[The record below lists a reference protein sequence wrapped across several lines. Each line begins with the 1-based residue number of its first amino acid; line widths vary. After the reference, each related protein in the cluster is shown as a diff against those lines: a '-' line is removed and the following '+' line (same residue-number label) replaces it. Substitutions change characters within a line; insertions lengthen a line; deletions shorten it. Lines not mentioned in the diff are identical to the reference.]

1 MDSELW
7 LLDPQITFLNHGS
20 FGACPRQVLETQHRW
35 QRALERDP
43 VNFFLH
49 RAEPLMLEV
58 REALAQVMNC
68 AAADLALI
76 SNATT
81 GVNAVLRSLQLQPGD
96 HLLGI
101 SQTYGACRS
110 TLDWVA
116 ERAGA
121 VVNYAQLPWP
131 VDDPQ
136 QVVESILNTATPQTR
151 LALVDSITSPT
162 GLVLPIK
169 AIVDGLKAKGIETL
183 VDGAHALGMV
193 PLDLDDLGAGYF
205 TSNAHKWLCTP
216 KGSAVLHVR
225 RDLQHQVKPLNLSHG
240 VGWSGPAYDSPYRMA
255 FDWTGTDDPT
265 AFLCIPEAIRFLSGL
280 YEGGLEGLMAR
291 NRALALR
298 ARELLCQTLNVPPP
312 APDSMIGSLAA
323 VPLPTMDWLPNS
335 PEDVSPLQKRLYD
348 EHLIQVPIF
357 PYPTASQPV
366 LRVAVQAYN
375 DFSDFER
382 LAAQLG

>member
-20 FGACPRQVLETQHRW
+20 FGACPRHVLEAQHRW

-121 VVNYAQLPWP
+121 VVNYDQ
-131 VDDPQ
+131 
-136 QVVESILNTATPQTR
+136 
-151 LALVDSITSPT
+151 
-162 GLVLPIK
+162 
-169 AIVDGLKAKGIETL
+169 
-183 VDGAHALGMV
+183 
-193 PLDLDDLGAGYF
+193 
-205 TSNAHKWLCTP
+205 
-216 KGSAVLHVR
+216 
-225 RDLQHQVKPLNLSHG
+225 
-240 VGWSGPAYDSPYRMA
+240 
-255 FDWTGTDDPT
+255 
-265 AFLCIPEAIRFLSGL
+265 
-280 YEGGLEGLMAR
+280 
-291 NRALALR
+291 
-298 ARELLCQTLNVPPP
+298 
-312 APDSMIGSLAA
+312 
-323 VPLPTMDWLPNS
+323 
-335 PEDVSPLQKRLYD
+335 
-348 EHLIQVPIF
+348 
-357 PYPTASQPV
+357 
-366 LRVAVQAYN
+366 
-375 DFSDFER
+375 
-382 LAAQLG
+382 